1 MGSAQQ
7 SPRSRGISNMATIEE
22 DLSQF
27 EKDIRQIKIE
37 YEMYLGGGRK
47 RPPTEIEWRIDQ
59 MVKRYS
65 ERSSKL
71 NGAQN
76 FRFQGLL
83 QTYVKYREMFRK
95 RAKQREEGAVV
106 RHFGAAAR
114 EVEADRMKR
123 LEDSKH
129 TSTVSARVALG
140 AHTDPARE
148 AMKTRKLFEAFRDS
162 KERAGENTSKLT
174 LDDFRDFLARKSKEL
189 RGQNSES
196 SVEFV
201 VATEGGKVKLKARV
215 HQLEEEHS

>member
-1 MGSAQQ
+1 MSAAQQ
-7 SPRSRGISNMATIEE
+7 SPRSRGIQDMATTEE
-22 DLSQF
+22 DLSQLD
-27 EKDIRQIKIE
+27 KDIRQIKIE
-37 YEMYLGGGRK
+37 YEVYLAGGRK
-47 RPPTEIEWRIDQ
+47 RPPTDIEWRIDQ
-59 MVKRYS
+59 MIKRYS
-65 ERSSKL
+65 ERGQL

-76 FRFQGLL
+76 FRFQGMI

-95 RAKQREEGAVV
+95 RAKQREEGAVA

-123 LEDSKH
+123 LEDSKQ
-129 TSTVSARVALG
+129 TSTVAARVALG

-189 RGQNSES
+189 RGANTES

-201 VATEGGKVKLKARV
+201 VATENGKVKLKARV
-215 HQLEEEHS
+215 HQFEEEHS

>member
-1 MGSAQQ
+1 
-7 SPRSRGISNMATIEE
+7 MATIEE
-22 DLSQF
+22 DLSQL

-47 RPPTEIEWRIDQ
+47 RPPSEFEWRIDQ

-65 ERSSKL
+65 ERGAKL

-129 TSTVSARVALG
+129 TPSVAARVALG

-162 KERAGENTSKLT
+162 KERAGENTAKLT

>member
-1 MGSAQQ
+1 
-7 SPRSRGISNMATIEE
+7 MATIEE
-22 DLSQF
+22 DLSQL
-27 EKDIRQIKIE
+27 EKDIRQVKIE

-47 RPPTEIEWRIDQ
+47 RPPADIEWRIDQ

-65 ERSSKL
+65 ERGPKL
-71 NGAQN
+71 NGAQH

-83 QTYVKYREMFRK
+83 QTYVKYREVFRK
-95 RAKQREEGAVV
+95 KAKQREEGAVV

-129 TSTVSARVALG
+129 TSTIAARVALG

-148 AMKTRKLFEAFRDS
+148 SLKTRKLFEAFRDS
-162 KERAGENTSKLT
+162 KERAGENTAKLT

-201 VATEGGKVKLKARV
+201 VATENGKVKLKARV
-215 HQLEEEHS
+215 HQIEDEHS